1 MAEATSSLT
10 FTDLQLQVAV
20 YLGYTATSGN
30 WSAVETARIARIIA
44 RGLRQFYAAY
54 SWSFLEIRTTL
65 ATVADDFDYALPDL
79 FGDVILG
86 DMTFSPTDTM
96 GPVVRQDSAE
106 HVRML
111 LANGQGMTGR
121 PQRFAIETTSL
132 GGGATGLRKQIIF
145 WPIPDIVYT
154 LGYTYRVNQ
163 NNISGTNYPVGGA
176 QQAEAIMASCLAV
189 AELDK
194 TNAHGAY
201 YEDYGR
207 ILADA
212 IATEKRATAG
222 FVQRD
227 EHADYFDR
235 ITTIVGTGT

>member
-10 FTDLQLQVAV
+10 FTDLQLAVAV
-20 YLGYTATSGN
+20 YLGYTGTSGS
-30 WSAVETARIARIIA
+30 WSSAETARIARIVA

-54 SWSFLEIRTTL
+54 PWSFMEIRTTL

-79 FGDVILG
+79 FGDIISG
-86 DMTFSPTDTM
+86 DMTFSPSDTM

-121 PQRFAIETTSL
+121 PERFAIETTGL
-132 GGGATGLRKQIIF
+132 GGTTGLRKQVIF

-163 NNISGTNYPVGGA
+163 NNITGSNYPVGGA
-176 QQAEAIMASCLAV
+176 QQAEAILASCLAV

-194 TNAHGAY
+194 TDSHGSY

-207 ILADA
+207 ILQAA
-212 IATEKRATAG
+212 IQTEKRAVAG
-222 FVQRD
+222 FVKRD
-227 EHADYFDR
+227 EYPAYFER